1 MSNIC
6 IVNRFNLNS
15 AILSIHR
22 TKSGVSV
29 VTQDY
34 QACVVENSSLKKRTK
49 LINSTQIP
57 HKFAKSSSA
66 SEKFI
71 CVCDAEA
78 PHAVIAKIN
87 STIKQTAT
95 ITAHLKNVSASN
107 FTPDSTILA
116 TGGEDGRV
124 YLYATKNFKKI
135 LSLPYRP
142 DYISSINFSN
152 DGRFVLATC
161 FNKSNIIY
169 DTQRAKAISIF
180 NTSEV
185 VEWGEFFD
193 NNAKLM
199 LITRDFQSII
209 YDTHANEVLDAANIF
224 NSWPN
229 IFSIDEGAGI
239 AIVGTRDGG
248 IYLVNIHENHII
260 FHLRLEEVVGISA
273 ICVHLGCI
281 FVGGVNGELLIIS
294 YTQNSEAFQSACE
307 AKNYAEASKML
318 ESNIFLSLL
327 PCARVFDED
336 WEKIL
341 KEAIAL
347 LSDNKIDD
355 AIGLTNPF
363 TSQDI
368 SKRDAFNVYLEK
380 KDFIKQ
386 FKELVENKFYEEAY
400 NMSLNTKFLTKTA
413 HYEML
418 ESAWQSAFVTARKI
432 VEENRNNV
440 ELAKR
445 YLEPFMKTP
454 KKEIIMQLLNNTRLF
469 NEAEEYI
476 KTQNFKAY
484 FALVGNFGFLK
495 EGVLYKKV
503 LALGENI
510 FDKVLE
516 AKNADNYEEF
526 NRLSKF
532 LANFPFYKESIA
544 NMNVAVAKKI
554 EMLKLIAQKK
564 KAEAYKLALEFE
576 ELQYLDEFK
585 GLCAEFEAVAQKAIA
600 TAHSGNPAGL
610 NEIFGEY
617 MQISFW
623 ADKIK
628 AIYQVAYLEEFAQKI
643 KSERDAINWEQSVKN
658 YVQIFGKDDDI
669 NFFCNANGLKNDG
682 ADFARQPFSFQ
693 KTLLSRVV

>member
-22 TKSGVSV
+22 TKSGVSI

-34 QACVVENSSLKKRTK
+34 QACVIENSSLKKRTK

-71 CVCDAEA
+71 CVCDAES
-78 PHAVIAKIN
+78 PHAIIAKIN

-135 LSLPYRP
+135 LTLPYRP

-169 DTQRAKAISIF
+169 DTQRAKAISVF

-209 YDTHANEVLDAANIF
+209 YDTHSNEVINAASIF

-248 IYLVNIHENHII
+248 IYLVNINENHII

-294 YTQNSEAFQSACE
+294 YTQNSEAFQKACE

-363 TSQDI
+363 TTQDI
-368 SKRDAFNVYLEK
+368 SKKNAFNVYLEK

-400 NMSLNTKFLTKTA
+400 NMSLNTKFLTKTT

-445 YLEPFMKTP
+445 HLEPFMKTP

-554 EMLKLIAQKK
+554 EMLKLISQNK

-585 GLCAEFEAVAQKAIA
+585 ALCAEFDVVAQKATE

-623 ADKIK
+623 TDKIK

-643 KSERDAINWEQSVKN
+643 KSEKDAINWEQSIKN

-669 NFFCNANGLKNDG
+669 NFFCNANGLKNDS

-693 KTLLSRVV
+693 KTLLSRLV

>member
-6 IVNRFNLNS
+6 IINRFNLNS
-15 AILSIHR
+15 AILSIHK
-22 TKSGVSV
+22 TKNGVSV

-34 QACVVENSSLKKRTK
+34 QACVIENSSLKKRVK
-49 LINSTQIP
+49 LINSAEIP

-71 CVCDAEA
+71 CVCDAENPRA
-78 PHAVIAKIN
+78 IIAKIN
-87 STIKQTAT
+87 STIKQIAT
-95 ITAHLKNVSASN
+95 ITEHSKNISASN
-107 FTPDSTILA
+107 FTQDSRILA

-124 YLYATKNFKKI
+124 YLYSTKNFKKV

-142 DYISSINFSN
+142 DYISSINFSQ
-152 DGRFVLATC
+152 DGRFVLASC
-161 FNKSNIIY
+161 FNKSNILY

-193 NNAKLM
+193 KNGKIM

-209 YDTHANEVLDAANIF
+209 YDTHANAVLNAANIF

-229 IFSIDEGAGI
+229 VFSIDENAGI

-273 ICVHLGCI
+273 ICLHLGCI

-294 YTQNSEAFQSACE
+294 YTQNSEAFQMACE
-307 AKNYAEASKML
+307 SKNYADASKML

-336 WEKIL
+336 WGKIL
-341 KEAIAL
+341 QEAIAL

-355 AIGLTNPF
+355 AIGLTAPF

-368 SKRDAFNVYLEK
+368 SKKAAFNVYLEK

-386 FKELVENKFYEEAY
+386 FKELVENRFYEEAY
-400 NMSLNTKFLTKTA
+400 AMALNTKFLEKTA

-432 VEENRNNV
+432 VEENKNNV
-440 ELAKR
+440 DLAR
-445 YLEPFMKTP
+445 RHLEPFMKTP

-476 KTQNFKAY
+476 KAQNFKAY

-516 AKNADNYEEF
+516 AKNANDYKEF
-526 NRLSKF
+526 ERLSKF

-554 EMLKLIAQKK
+554 EMLDLIAKNN
-564 KAEAYKLALEFE
+564 KAQVYKLALEFE
-576 ELQYLDEFK
+576 ELQYLEEFK
-585 GLCAEFEAVAQKAIA
+585 AFCADFEAVAQKAIEK
-600 TAHSGNPAGL
+600 AHTGAPSDLSN
-610 NEIFGEY
+610 IFGEY
-617 MQISFW
+617 MQINFW
-623 ADKIK
+623 SDKIK
-628 AIYQVAYLEEFAQKI
+628 SIFQVAYLEEFRLCVAREK
-643 KSERDAINWEQSVKN
+643 DAINWEQSVKN
-658 YVQIFGKDDDI
+658 YAQIFGKDDDI
-669 NFFCNANGLKNDG
+669 NAFCAKNGFKFDIS
-682 ADFARQPFSFQ
+682 DFARMPFSFQ
-693 KTLLSRVV
+693 KTLISRVV

>member
-22 TKSGVSV
+22 TKSGVSI

-34 QACVVENSSLKKRTK
+34 QACVIENSSLKKRTK

-71 CVCDAEA
+71 CVCDAES
-78 PHAVIAKIN
+78 PHAIIAKIN

-135 LSLPYRP
+135 LTLPYRP

-169 DTQRAKAISIF
+169 DTQRAKAISVF

-209 YDTHANEVLDAANIF
+209 YDTHSSEVLNAASIF

-248 IYLVNIHENHII
+248 IYLVNINENHII

-294 YTQNSEAFQSACE
+294 YTQNSEAFQKACE

-363 TSQDI
+363 TTQDI
-368 SKRDAFNVYLEK
+368 SKKNAFNVYLEK

-400 NMSLNTKFLTKTA
+400 NMSLNTKFLTKTT

-445 YLEPFMKTP
+445 HLEPFMKTP

-554 EMLKLIAQKK
+554 EMLKLISQNK

-585 GLCAEFEAVAQKAIA
+585 ALCAEFDVVAQKATE

-623 ADKIK
+623 TDKIK

-643 KSERDAINWEQSVKN
+643 KSEKDAINWEQSIKN

-669 NFFCNANGLKNDG
+669 NFFCNANGLKNDS

-693 KTLLSRVV
+693 KTLLSRLV